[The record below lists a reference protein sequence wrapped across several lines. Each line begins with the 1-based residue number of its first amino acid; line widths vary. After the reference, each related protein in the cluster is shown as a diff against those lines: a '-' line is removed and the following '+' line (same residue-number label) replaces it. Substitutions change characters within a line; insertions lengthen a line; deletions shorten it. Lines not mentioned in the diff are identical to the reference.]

1 MKTSDLSVLNPAKL
15 LRIYY
20 AATLLF
26 VLLDYFLHINVRL
39 AFLDAWPEMRALYY
53 LLCFV
58 CLGLIL
64 WRPNPPAAF
73 GALQWLVRIDLECL
87 GPAVRHI
94 NKCQSAPGAL
104 ELATS

>member
-1 MKTSDLSVLNPAKL
+1 MRTSDSSAFTSAGM

-39 AFLDAWPEMRALYY
+39 AFLEAWPEMRALYY

-58 CLGLIL
+58 CLGLMIL
-64 WRPNPPAAF
+64 
-73 GALQWLVRIDLECL
+73 
-87 GPAVRHI
+87 
-94 NKCQSAPGAL
+94 
-104 ELATS
+104 